1 MLLEE
6 WNRKLV
12 SQSKK
17 LIKDSYYMVD
27 TAMEKVWDRN
37 YDSIVCDDEIEI
49 EEIRSVFWSEGFDEL
64 EVFSNEIIEAYEER
78 YEF

>member
-49 EEIRSVFWSEGFDEL
+49 EEIRSIFWSEGFDEL